1 MKRDTTHRGVSR
13 REAIKLGAA
22 AAVGA
27 GITGC
32 ATSAAVTR
40 PEHRA
45 GGESPK
51 NIIFMVSD
59 GMSMGV
65 PALTEPFKQM
75 VRDGKSATAALAT
88 REAASHWRQ
97 IAEDPQL
104 AHGHLDMASLN
115 ALVTDSAAASS
126 SWGSGS
132 RVFNGALNMLPDGTA
147 LTPLYALA
155 KQAGRRTGLVT
166 TARITHATPAGFAAA
181 IDHRDKEDEIVE
193 QYLDRVDVALGGGR
207 RHVNPA
213 VRADKRDLVGA
224 FRQRGYAILND
235 RRELRQAM
243 GDPGSAPVKI
253 LGTFAGGHVPYTID
267 TRYDSALDEQT
278 PTLAEMTQL
287 ALASLARGGNGFI
300 LQIEGARIDHAA
312 HANDTGAILWD
323 QLAFDD
329 AIGVV
334 RAFVQDRDDTLVV
347 VTSDH
352 GNANPGLNGMG
363 GAYRETNAHFEN
375 VQHARRSYES
385 LLPSLYEAAKGL
397 PRAPIDAVIEIVRE
411 ATGCELSPEAAEAVS
426 LGVSGRGHGD
436 LNGQLNN
443 YWGALGAATSN
454 FTGVGWTGTTHTAD
468 WTLLTAFGPGAE
480 AFAGLHRNTH
490 VFDTLTRYMGIEHRN
505 PSLDPMEARRFAW
518 AAPAPGMPDWA

>member
-1 MKRDTTHRGVSR
+1 MKGDSKRIGISR

-27 GITGC
+27 GIPGC
-32 ATSAAVTR
+32 ATRPAATG
-40 PEHRA
+40 PSHRA
-45 GGESPK
+45 GGEAPR

-65 PALTEPFKQM
+65 PSLAEPFKQM
-75 VRDGKSATAALAT
+75 VREGKSATAALAA
-88 REAASHWRQ
+88 RQASSHWRQ
-97 IAEDPQL
+97 LAEDPQL
-104 AHGHLDMASLN
+104 VHGHLDMASLN
-115 ALVTDSAAASS
+115 SLVTDSAAASS

-132 RVFNGALNMLPDGTA
+132 RVFNGALNTLPDGTA
-147 LTPLYALA
+147 MTPLYVLA
-155 KQAGRRTGLVT
+155 KQAGKRTGLVT

-181 IDHRDKEDEIVE
+181 IDHRDKEDQIAE
-193 QYLDRVDVALGGGR
+193 QYPDRVDVALGGGR
-207 RHVNPA
+207 QHVNPA
-213 VRADKRDLVGA
+213 IRKDQRDLVGE

-235 RRELRQAM
+235 RRELRQAL
-243 GDPGSAPVKI
+243 GAQAPAKI

-267 TRYDSALDEQT
+267 TRYDSALDQKT

-287 ALASLARGGNGFI
+287 ALASLAQGDGGFI
-300 LQIEGARIDHAA
+300 LQVEGARIDHAA

-334 RAFVQDRDDTLVV
+334 RQFAQDREDTLVV

-352 GNANPGLNGMG
+352 GNSNPGLNGMG
-363 GAYRETNAHFEN
+363 GSYRDSNARFEN
-375 VQHARRSYES
+375 VLQARRSYES

-397 PRAPIDAVIEIVRE
+397 PRPPIDAVIEIVRE
-411 ATGCELSPEAAEAVS
+411 ATGCELAPQAAEAAAE
-426 LGVSGRGHGD
+426 GVAGRGYGN

-443 YWGALGAATSN
+443 YWGALGAATAN

-480 AFAGLHRNTH
+480 AFAGLRRNTH
-490 VFDTLTRYMGIEHRN
+490 VFETLTRYMGVEYRN
-505 PSLDPMEARRFAW
+505 PSLDPVEAQRFAW